1 MGIKSKKED
10 RVRKMNGF
18 IRLLLD
24 LSESFFGLT
33 SCLLGSQMSL

>member
-18 IRLLLD
+18 NSLLLD
-24 LSESFFGLT
+24 LSESLFGLT